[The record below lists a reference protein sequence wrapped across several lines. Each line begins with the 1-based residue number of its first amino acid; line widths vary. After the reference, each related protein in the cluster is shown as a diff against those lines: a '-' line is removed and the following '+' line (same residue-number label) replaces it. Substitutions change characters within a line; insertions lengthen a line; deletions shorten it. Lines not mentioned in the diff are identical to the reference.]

1 MVKKSKKKAPSKA
14 KSAKVPAKPV
24 PVELPPPRVSFRPPA
39 TRKSS
44 VIMLSSA
51 ENSLCSEPSLFLNE
65 PSISIID
72 LARPSTRMSNVE
84 MDVTDLSDP
93 RFSARSPGPGD
104 DTNLSLTNIVQ
115 TPGVYRERPKS
126 SWVMRRT
133 RSKSMAPAPAP
144 PEDTPA
150 EVGERPSRSR
160 ATQSGEFSKVTRR
173 ARSVRPP
180 ARYLESIDENAVSKR
195 AKNARKKQVVEE
207 EGPEVVTESMDTPAK
222 VTTRRGKVAK
232 DKISE
237 GIAAEPVVTLSA
249 SVSTR
254 RRNKRNLP
262 DENQNTSEK
271 IPESAFQTTSEEDSN
286 KSLETVSMV
295 SVRRR
300 RPIERPPSPECP
312 PEEPVPTP
320 IEPDPILAPA
330 DLPSSKSATRGRQ
343 RRHAERPPS
352 PVYSQK
358 EPAIDIVEPESSQA
372 PVTVRP
378 RTRSASRGRQ
388 LPALQVLESATRPKR
403 STKKTSKC
411 PCCVNGESHTEPP
424 PPTVTTSRGR
434 SRTRSELPSSTL
446 PRTRSRSAL
455 RTSQQEPL
463 PKSRATTRS
472 KSVMREPAPKSPPA
486 RSKSVS
492 RDNAST
498 AHVPV
503 YRQPVELPVVVSA
516 AKKQSDDVYT
526 FDSPGL
532 LGQEPESDTE
542 GQTQGR
548 RKRKGGGVGSTA
560 KKKPRLGNS
569 VSSRGKR
576 TTPAKRTPLATAIFG
591 TDMNRIKRVVK
602 RIGGG
607 PVKQPVEA
615 MQTVNLDPVPP
626 VSRSRPASPVVSN
639 YDPVDDHHDFAD
651 DDHHPM
657 NIEEPENVPPVVI
670 PASLSPP
677 APPQVQPNKVNPL
690 IERVLQQRPVE
701 PPAVAAATPERTQP
715 PNVTLSFSPLGASS
729 PWRVQNENV
738 LPRTF
743 YFSRSKDLLPSYESD
758 VVVRDENVRPKTPE
772 PVSPAKRPST
782 PAPVA
787 APITGAK
794 ADAMFR
800 GIQKSYEQLK
810 VTSEMS
816 NKLITAMRK
825 YKTSLQNQSVASM
838 SVSGELPEDERLIAK
853 FREYEANM
861 KKTYQ
866 KLKQWYER
874 SQQQL
879 THSIKTI
886 EQVSAVP
893 KTLAQRQVLDN
904 FRRDSKVFLTMINEL
919 ESAMNDSN
927 VENVSPRTMAPADK
941 PAFKDVVILTERNLT
956 NRNRSPLKTL
966 EIANIPARFSPIK
979 SPLVRS
985 SFSAFAGSKTLNK
998 PAIEITNT
1006 FAEPA
1011 PLVAPAPP
1019 AEEQHPK
1026 KDLFGFETDET
1037 EEGSDPAPPAT
1048 TPIKITKKTLKERL
1062 ESVRKML
1069 PQRPPSRGATS
1080 STVPPRRETRMPKVI
1095 EGPSSGSNR
1104 LRSVQSVFASSTP
1117 VAKQKRTQTTR
1128 LGQLTEQDADLS
1140 AIADEPATPPA
1151 VEHHPPV
1158 APSPPVALFD
1168 DVASTTLS
1176 AVNRTY
1182 SRIPKRNHKR
1192 KRNVYLADLGLSD
1205 DDDDAEA
1212 EKERNAE
1219 ESAPEEDEDE
1229 VKKAKKKR
1237 RVAASKKKKKNAI
1250 EETNEFKQFVNEF
1263 NSMCEEVDRYKLVI
1277 EKPAGGVRQR
1287 V

>member
-1 MVKKSKKKAPSKA
+1 MAKKSKKKAPAKA
-14 KSAKVPAKPV
+14 KPVKAPAKPV
-24 PVELPPPRVSFRPPA
+24 PVEVAPPRVSFRPAKPT

-51 ENSLCSEPSLFLNE
+51 ENSLCSEPSLILNE

-72 LARPSTRMSNVE
+72 LARPSTRMSME
-84 MDVTDLSDP
+84 MDMTDLSDP
-93 RFSARSPGPGD
+93 RFSTRSPAGD
-104 DTNLSLTNIVQ
+104 DTDLSLTNIVQ

-133 RSKSMAPAPAP
+133 RSKSMVAAPTVLEDV
-144 PEDTPA
+144 PE
-150 EVGERPSRSR
+150 EVEERLSRNR

-180 ARYLESIDENAVSKR
+180 ARYLESIDENAVTKR
-195 AKNARKKQVVEE
+195 AKNSRMKTVVEQA
-207 EGPEVVTESMDTPAK
+207 VESSLPMVTPAK
-222 VTTRRGKVAK
+222 VTTRRRNVAK
-232 DKISE
+232 EKVPEEVPI
-237 GIAAEPVVTLSA
+237 EPEVTQSS

-254 RRNKRNLP
+254 RRNKPVQP
-262 DENQNTSEK
+262 DENHNHSEK
-271 IPESAFQTTSEEDSN
+271 EPEQAATSVFQTTSEEESN

-300 RPIERPPSPECP
+300 RAIERPPSPEYP
-312 PEEPVPTP
+312 PEEPVFTQ
-320 IEPDPILAPA
+320 EPEPVER
-330 DLPSSKSATRGRQ
+330 LPSPEYPPEEPAFTQEPEPVPVVRSRGRQ
-343 RRHAERPPS
+343 RRAVERISS
-352 PVYSQK
+352 P
-358 EPAIDIVEPESSQA
+358 EPNPVVA
-372 PVTVRP
+372 PRP
-378 RTRSASRGRQ
+378 RTRSASRERQ
-388 LPALQVLESATRPKR
+388 PILLQAPESASRPKR
-403 STKKTSKC
+403 ATKKVSKC
-411 PCCVNGESHTEPP
+411 PCCVNGQTHQESTSPA
-424 PPTVTTSRGR
+424 PTTKARGR
-434 SRTRSELPSSTL
+434 SRTRSEQP
-446 PRTRSRSAL
+446 PAA
-455 RTSQQEPL
+455 QEKPA
-463 PKSRATTRS
+463 PKIRAARS
-472 KSVMREPAPKSPPA
+472 KSVMREPAPKTPPA

-492 RDNAST
+492 RESLS
-498 AHVPV
+498 HVPV
-503 YRQPVELPVVVSA
+503 YRQQLDAPVEPAAVTA
-516 AKKQSDDVYT
+516 AKKQSADQDVYA

-532 LGQEPESDTE
+532 LGVDSGSDT
-542 GQTQGR
+542 GK
-548 RKRKGGGVGSTA
+548 RKRKGAGSSTT
-560 KKKPRLGNS
+560 KKKPRLGS
-569 VSSRGKR
+569 SISSRGKR
-576 TTPAKRTPLATAIFG
+576 VTPAKKTAIFG
-591 TDMNRIKRVVK
+591 TDMHRIGRVVQK
-602 RIGGG
+602 IGGG
-607 PVKQPVEA
+607 PVKQPTEP
-615 MQTVNLDPVPP
+615 MQTVNLDPLPP
-626 VSRSRPASPVVSN
+626 VSHSRPASPVVSN
-639 YDPVDDHHDFAD
+639 YDPVDARD
-651 DDHHPM
+651 DNDQ
-657 NIEEPENVPPVVI
+657 IEQPVIIPPSPPRPQVPP
-670 PASLSPP
+670 S
-677 APPQVQPNKVNPL
+677 KVNPF
-690 IERVLQQRPVE
+690 IERVLQQRPLD
-701 PPAVAAATPERTQP
+701 PAASPDRSQP
-715 PNVTLSFSPLGASS
+715 PNVTLGFSPLGASS

-758 VVVRDENVRPKTPE
+758 VVVRDENVRPKTPVAE
-772 PVSPAKRPST
+772 PQVSPVK
-782 PAPVA
+782 PAAV

-800 GIQKSYEQLK
+800 GIQQSYEQLK

-825 YKTSLQNQSVASM
+825 YKTTVHNQSVASI
-838 SVSGELPEDERLIAK
+838 SASGELPEDERLIAK
-853 FREYEANM
+853 FHEYEANM

-927 VENVSPRTMAPADK
+927 VENVSPRKVAPSDK
-941 PAFKDVVILTERNLT
+941 PAFKDVVILTERNLA

-985 SFSAFAGSKTLNK
+985 SFSAFAASKNLNK
-998 PAIEITNT
+998 PAVAAPASAIEIADT
-1006 FAEPA
+1006 FAEPSIA
-1011 PLVAPAPP
+1011 PT
-1019 AEEQHPK
+1019 EEQHPK
-1026 KDLFGFETDET
+1026 KDLFGFETDDA
-1037 EEGSDPAPPAT
+1037 EEASDPAPSAA

-1069 PQRPPSRGATS
+1069 PPRPPSRGAF
-1080 STVPPRRETRMPKVI
+1080 STASLTRREPRMPKVI
-1095 EGPSSGSNR
+1095 EGPSNSKP
-1104 LRSVQSVFASSTP
+1104 RSVQSVFASSTP

-1128 LGQLTEQDADLS
+1128 RGQLTEQDADLS
-1140 AIADEPATPPA
+1140 AIADEPA
-1151 VEHHPPV
+1151 EQPV

-1182 SRIPKRNHKR
+1182 SRIPRRNHKR

-1205 DDDDAEA
+1205 DDEDEEENEA
-1212 EKERNAE
+1212 EQRHHNVD
-1219 ESAPEEDEDE
+1219 ESEPEGDGGAAG
-1229 VKKAKKKR
+1229 KQAKKKR
-1237 RVAASKKKKKNAI
+1237 RVAASKKKKNGV

-1277 EKPAGGVRQR
+1277 EKPAGGARQR